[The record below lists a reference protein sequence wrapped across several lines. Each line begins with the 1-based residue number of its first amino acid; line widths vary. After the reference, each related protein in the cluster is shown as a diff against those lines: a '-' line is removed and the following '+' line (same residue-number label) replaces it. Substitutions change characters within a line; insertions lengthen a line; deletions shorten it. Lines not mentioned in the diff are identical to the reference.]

1 MKKSLIAI
9 IAFLAVAAVPAVGS
23 AQVSVGVGVGFGGP
37 GWSAGVVAG
46 YPPPVLPV
54 YSMPPAPYPNY
65 QWIPGYWAM
74 GTSGYYW
81 VPGYWTAPPAVG
93 LYWTPGYWNY
103 VNGAYAWNAGYW
115 GPSVGFYGGINY
127 GFGYFG
133 TGFVGGYWSGGAFN
147 YNTAVVN
154 VNRTVIHRTFFNNTV
169 IRRSTIVGRSRV
181 SFNGGR
187 FGVHARPTAAQ
198 LAVRRHAIAAT
209 AAQRAHV
216 LAAAHT
222 RSLLARVN
230 HGHPRIAA
238 VQRPL
243 RRAPAE
249 RTVAHRAAVVHH
261 TAAVVRYGT
270 LHASVQRHA
279 AATTAH
285 HYTATHHYAASAPT
299 HQYHFVRSGSAYRH
313 VGMSSARARPAA
325 APASRGT
332 LRAAPGGRRPPKG

>member
-9 IAFLAVAAVPAVGS
+9 IASFAIAAVPAVGS
-23 AQVSVGVGVGFGGP
+23 AQVSVGVGFGGP
-37 GWSAGVVAG
+37 GWGVGVVAG
-46 YPPPVLPV
+46 TPPPALPV
-54 YSMPPAPYPNY
+54 YSMPPAPYPNW
-65 QWIPGYWAM
+65 QWIPGYWGSGAY
-74 GTSGYYW
+74 GYYW

-133 TGFVGGYWSGGAFN
+133 TGFVGGYWSGGAFR
-147 YNTAVVN
+147 YNTAVVR
-154 VNRTVIHRTFFNNTV
+154 VNRTVIRNTYFNRTV
-169 IRRSTIVGRSRV
+169 IRRGTIVGRSRI

-187 FGVHARPTAAQ
+187 FGVHARPTRAQ

-222 RSLLARVN
+222 RAQLARVN

-238 VQRPL
+238 IQRPL
-243 RRAPAE
+243 RSAP
-249 RTVAHRAAVVHH
+249 VARHVARGIRH
-261 TAAVVRYGT
+261 GT
-270 LHASVQRHA
+270 LHA
-279 AATTAH
+279 ATH
-285 HYTATHHYAASAPT
+285 HYTAAHHYAAAPT
-299 HQYHFVRSGSAYRH
+299 HQYHFSRAASTYRH
-313 VGMSSARARPAA
+313 VGMSGARARPAA
-325 APASRGT
+325 VPASRGSV
-332 LRAAPGGRRPPKG
+332 RAAPRGRRPPRG